1 MIPCVLD
8 HWLLGGVTLLGG
20 VVGLATM
27 SRNPDGLRVQVTSA
41 PDWWPFDLP
50 AWRALVRIAP
60 VGAAEGVVWGA
71 WFIADGLPDSAFV
84 DTVETALQVLVVL
97 ALVLM
102 VAVALFNRP
111 QMLVSPPLRN
121 LPGALEE
128 WRAQGAG

>member
-1 MIPCVLD
+1 
-8 HWLLGGVTLLGG
+8 
-20 VVGLATM
+20 M

-50 AWRALVRIAP
+50 AWRALVRSAP